1 MLIAASVFALSM
13 FGGDPAHA
21 RAIPVDSTS
30 ATRACITPTRTGTFR
45 LLALSKKGNEP
56 NTAILMLEN
65 IQGCLEVTFVAD
77 GNGPAIIDHVSVTGD
92 TLEGSLRLS
101 TGTAA
106 VSFKFSDK
114 EIAGS
119 IVQGRREWRVE
130 GRKTS

>member
-30 ATRACITPTRTGTFR
+30 STRACITPTRTGTFR

-77 GNGPAIIDHVSVTGD
+77 G
-92 TLEGSLRLS
+92 
-101 TGTAA
+101 
-106 VSFKFSDK
+106 K
-114 EIAGS
+114 
-119 IVQGRREWRVE
+119 RVE
-130 GRKTS
+130 TTLLPHGVVSWSCSHGCALELDKASLTPDNEYGTDLRIEHGALKEVTP